1 MTTTTRR
8 NVIITDLDQSDTQI
22 GAHDESHRKVHKKR
36 TKDKALHT
44 FSGNF
49 NRRSQSAEGSKEDK
63 VGKNSKQTSYFN
75 ELLQSKDQ
83 QMEKL
88 LQRLATLHKFNEQF
102 ADENQRL
109 LNDAKC
115 LEQRITALQ
124 HQIADCNRCRKLDHE
139 LSKRVEDNKL
149 LTADVNMMKT
159 LVYRLNV
166 QIERYQDCL
175 RQGTTSDEK
184 STQNSN
190 IKSSIS
196 QWQQGRLRTHTL
208 SPLLQAYDEMLC
220 DKEDLIQQY
229 TQQFEHFTGELKI
242 VIEENNRLQQEIE
255 NLRRDGGN
263 WREERTRLQAQLDIC
278 RQKADSQTRKTDLAK
293 EKLVEV
299 MHCYEQKI
307 QTLVLDMEHLQS
319 AYTRCKAE
327 LASLKSLA
335 ALPQDTIATS
345 LQECKELLEQLRQQH
360 SKEKHSLERTIGE
373 LTERHSNVDVKIEKL
388 KHDNSKLKQELEEH
402 ISQTNE
408 LRKRNVSLQ
417 RSVEKVKRSRDRL
430 KARLR
435 IALQWA
441 QKLEEGQANLQNTWD
456 ALKRLETI
464 VKHKESQVRGLHA
477 RHLQEIDKLEKK
489 LAQKEETIKTIL
501 RDRLN
506 VKTNR

>member
-1 MTTTTRR
+1 
-8 NVIITDLDQSDTQI
+8 
-22 GAHDESHRKVHKKR
+22 
-36 TKDKALHT
+36 
-44 FSGNF
+44 
-49 NRRSQSAEGSKEDK
+49 
-63 VGKNSKQTSYFN
+63 
-75 ELLQSKDQ
+75 
-83 QMEKL
+83 MEKL

-115 LEQRITALQ
+115 LEQRIAELQ
-124 HQIADCNRCRKLDHE
+124 RQILNCDKCNRLEHE
-139 LSKRVEDNKL
+139 LSKSIEENKI
-149 LTADVNMMKT
+149 LTTDVDMMKT

-175 RQGTTSDEK
+175 RLKQISDDK
-184 STQNSN
+184 TNQNLN
-190 IKSSIS
+190 TKPSIS
-196 QWQQGRLRTHTL
+196 QWEESPLHSHTL
-208 SPLLQAYDEMLC
+208 SPLLSAYDEMLR
-220 DKEDLIQQY
+220 DKDDLIQQY
-229 TQQFEHFTGELKI
+229 TQEFEHFTGELKG

-255 NLRRDGGN
+255 NLKRDGGN
-263 WREERTRLQAQLDIC
+263 WREERARLQAQLDIC

-307 QTLVLDMEHLQS
+307 QSLVLDMEHLQS
-319 AYTRCKAE
+319 AYTRCKSE
-327 LASLKSLA
+327 LASLKSVA
-335 ALPQDTIATS
+335 ALPQDAIATS

-373 LTERHSNVDVKIEKL
+373 LTERNTNGDINLEKL
-388 KHDNSKLKQELEEH
+388 KQDNSKLKQDLEEH

-408 LRKRNVSLQ
+408 LRRRNASLQ
-417 RSVEKVKRSRDRL
+417 RSTEKIKRSRDRL

-441 QKLEEGQANLQNTWD
+441 QKLEEGQANLQGTWD

-464 VKHKESQVRGLHA
+464 VKHKEAQVRGLHS
-477 RHLQEIDKLEKK
+477 RHLEEIDKLEKK
-489 LAQKEETIKTIL
+489 LAQKEETIRTIL

-506 VKTNR
+506 VNTQG

>member
-1 MTTTTRR
+1 
-8 NVIITDLDQSDTQI
+8 
-22 GAHDESHRKVHKKR
+22 
-36 TKDKALHT
+36 
-44 FSGNF
+44 
-49 NRRSQSAEGSKEDK
+49 
-63 VGKNSKQTSYFN
+63 
-75 ELLQSKDQ
+75 
-83 QMEKL
+83 MEKL

-115 LEQRITALQ
+115 LEQRIAALQ
-124 HQIADCNRCRKLDHE
+124 RQLADCDKCHRLDHE
-139 LSKRVEDNKL
+139 LTKRTEENKL
-149 LTADVNMMKT
+149 LAADVEMMKT

-175 RQGTTSDEK
+175 RLKTSTDDK
-184 STQNSN
+184 SQQNTN
-190 IKSSIS
+190 YKSSIS
-196 QWQQGRLRTHTL
+196 QWQQDTLHTHTL
-208 SPLLQAYDEMLC
+208 SPLLQAYDEMLR

-229 TQQFEHFTGELKI
+229 RQEFEHFTGELKN
-242 VIEENNRLQQEIE
+242 VLEENNRLQQEIE

-263 WREERTRLQAQLDIC
+263 WREEKARLQAQLDIC

-327 LASLKSLA
+327 LASLKSVA
-335 ALPQDTIATS
+335 ALPQETIATS

-360 SKEKHSLERTIGE
+360 SKEKITLERTIGE
-373 LTERHSNVDVKIEKL
+373 LRESNSNVDNKIEKL
-388 KHDNSKLKQELEEH
+388 KNDNAKLKQELEEH
-402 ISQTNE
+402 IAQTND
-408 LRKRNVSLQ
+408 LRKRNQSLQ
-417 RSVEKVKRSRDRL
+417 RAVEKVKRSRDRL

-441 QKLEEGQANLQNTWD
+441 QKLEEGQANLQSTWD

-477 RHLQEIDKLEKK
+477 RHLQEIDKMEKK
-489 LAQKEETIKTIL
+489 LAQKEETIKNIL

-506 VKTNR
+506 VNTNR

>member
-1 MTTTTRR
+1 
-8 NVIITDLDQSDTQI
+8 
-22 GAHDESHRKVHKKR
+22 
-36 TKDKALHT
+36 
-44 FSGNF
+44 
-49 NRRSQSAEGSKEDK
+49 
-63 VGKNSKQTSYFN
+63 
-75 ELLQSKDQ
+75 
-83 QMEKL
+83 MEKL

-115 LEQRITALQ
+115 LEQRIAALQ
-124 HQIADCNRCRKLDHE
+124 RQLADCDKCHRLDHE
-139 LSKRVEDNKL
+139 LTKRIEENKL
-149 LTADVNMMKT
+149 LAADVEMMKT

-175 RQGTTSDEK
+175 RLKTSTDDK
-184 STQNSN
+184 SQQNTN
-190 IKSSIS
+190 YKSSIS
-196 QWQQGRLRTHTL
+196 QWQQDILHTHTL
-208 SPLLQAYDEMLC
+208 SPLLQAYDEMLR

-229 TQQFEHFTGELKI
+229 TQEFEHFTGELKT
-242 VIEENNRLQQEIE
+242 VLEENNRLQQEIE

-263 WREERTRLQAQLDIC
+263 WREEKARLQAQLDIC

-307 QTLVLDMEHLQS
+307 QTLVLDMDHLQS

-327 LASLKSLA
+327 LASLKSVA
-335 ALPQDTIATS
+335 ALPQETIATS

-360 SKEKHSLERTIGE
+360 SKEKISLERTIGE
-373 LTERHSNVDVKIEKL
+373 LRESNSNVDNKIEKL
-388 KHDNSKLKQELEEH
+388 KNDNAKLKQELEEH
-402 ISQTNE
+402 IAQTND
-408 LRKRNVSLQ
+408 LRKRNQSLQ
-417 RSVEKVKRSRDRL
+417 RAVEKVKRSRDRL

-441 QKLEEGQANLQNTWD
+441 QKLEEGQANLQSTWD

-477 RHLQEIDKLEKK
+477 RHLQEIDKMEKK
-489 LAQKEETIKTIL
+489 LAQKEETIKNIL

-506 VKTNR
+506 VNTNR

>member
-1 MTTTTRR
+1 
-8 NVIITDLDQSDTQI
+8 
-22 GAHDESHRKVHKKR
+22 
-36 TKDKALHT
+36 
-44 FSGNF
+44 
-49 NRRSQSAEGSKEDK
+49 
-63 VGKNSKQTSYFN
+63 
-75 ELLQSKDQ
+75 
-83 QMEKL
+83 MEKL

-115 LEQRITALQ
+115 MEQRIASLQ
-124 HQIADCNRCRKLDHE
+124 RQIADCEKCRKLYEE
-139 LSKRVEDNKL
+139 LSKSIEANKL
-149 LTADVNMMKT
+149 LAADVDMMKT

-175 RQGTTSDEK
+175 RLKAATEEK
-184 STQNSN
+184 SNHNTVP
-190 IKSSIS
+190 KSSIS
-196 QWQQGRLRTHTL
+196 PWQQGRLRTHTL
-208 SPLLQAYDEMLC
+208 SPLLQAYDEMLR

-229 TQQFEHFTGELKI
+229 TQEFEHFTGELKS
-242 VIEENNRLQQEIE
+242 VIEENNRLQQHVD
-255 NLRRDGGN
+255 NLKRDGGN
-263 WREERTRLQAQLDIC
+263 WREERARLQAQLDIC

-327 LASLKSLA
+327 LASLKSVA

-360 SKEKHSLERTIGE
+360 NKEKHSLERTIGE
-373 LTERHSNVDVKIEKL
+373 LSERNSNVNVKIEKL
-388 KHDNSKLKQELEEH
+388 KQDNSKLKLELEEC
-402 ISQTNE
+402 ISQTND
-408 LRKRNVSLQ
+408 LRNRNVSLQ
-417 RSVEKVKRSRDRL
+417 RSVDKVKRSRDRL

-441 QKLEEGQANLQNTWD
+441 QKLEEGQANLQSTWD

-506 VKTNR
+506 GNKNR

>member
-1 MTTTTRR
+1 
-8 NVIITDLDQSDTQI
+8 
-22 GAHDESHRKVHKKR
+22 
-36 TKDKALHT
+36 
-44 FSGNF
+44 
-49 NRRSQSAEGSKEDK
+49 
-63 VGKNSKQTSYFN
+63 
-75 ELLQSKDQ
+75 
-83 QMEKL
+83 MEKL

-115 LEQRITALQ
+115 LEQRIAALQ
-124 HQIADCNRCRKLDHE
+124 RQLADCDKCHRLDHE
-139 LSKRVEDNKL
+139 LTKRIEENKL
-149 LTADVNMMKT
+149 LAADVEMMKT

-175 RQGTTSDEK
+175 RLKTSTDDK
-184 STQNSN
+184 SQQNSN
-190 IKSSIS
+190 YKSSIS
-196 QWQQGRLRTHTL
+196 QWQQDTLHTHTL
-208 SPLLQAYDEMLC
+208 SPLLQAYDEMLR

-229 TQQFEHFTGELKI
+229 TQEFEHFTGELKT
-242 VIEENNRLQQEIE
+242 VLEENNRLQQEIE

-263 WREERTRLQAQLDIC
+263 WREEKARLQAQLDIC

-327 LASLKSLA
+327 LASLKSVA
-335 ALPQDTIATS
+335 ALPQETIATS

-360 SKEKHSLERTIGE
+360 SKEKISLERTIGE
-373 LTERHSNVDVKIEKL
+373 LRESNSNVDNKIEKL
-388 KHDNSKLKQELEEH
+388 KNDNAKLKQELEEH
-402 ISQTNE
+402 IAQTND
-408 LRKRNVSLQ
+408 LRKRNQSLQ
-417 RSVEKVKRSRDRL
+417 RAVEKVKRSRDRL

-441 QKLEEGQANLQNTWD
+441 QKLEEGQANLQSTWD

-477 RHLQEIDKLEKK
+477 RHLQEIDKMEKK
-489 LAQKEETIKTIL
+489 LAQKEETIKNIL

-506 VKTNR
+506 VNTNR